1 MKKFFFFVA
10 GVFLTSY
17 GLTFIIIYINLLN
30 MGYTLLGYI
39 KYILTHFE
47 CLIIIL
53 GIILLYLSFERKDKN
68 ELYL

>member
-1 MKKFFFFVA
+1 MKKFFFFAA
-10 GVFLTSY
+10 GVFFTSY
-17 GLTFIIIYINLLN
+17 GLTFIIIYLNLLN
-30 MGYTLLGYI
+30 MGYPLFGYI

>member
-1 MKKFFFFVA
+1 MSRRGKNKKQEIWRVIA
-10 GVFLTSY
+10 SVV
-17 GLTFIIIYINLLN
+17 IVVCI
-30 MGYTLLGYI
+30 TLFGYI

>member
-17 GLTFIIIYINLLN
+17 GLTFIIIYLNLLN
-30 MGYTLLGYI
+30 MGYTLFGYI

>member
-1 MKKFFFFVA
+1 MKKFFFFIA

-17 GLTFIIIYINLLN
+17 GLTFIIVYLNLLN
-30 MGYTLLGYI
+30 MGYTLFGYI

>member
-1 MKKFFFFVA
+1 MKKFFFFAA

-53 GIILLYLSFERKDKN
+53 GIILLYLSFERKGKN